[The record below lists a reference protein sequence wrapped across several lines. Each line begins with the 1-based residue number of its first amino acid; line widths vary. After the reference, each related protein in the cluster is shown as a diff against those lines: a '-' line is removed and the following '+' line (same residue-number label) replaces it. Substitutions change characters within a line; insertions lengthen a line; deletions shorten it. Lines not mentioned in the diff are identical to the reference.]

1 MKIKVDIHDADIK
14 KRIGRASKEA
24 QRMLKSDVVQGS
36 AKYVPH
42 LTGALRASAA
52 ASVNAPGPFIIYKT
66 PYARFLYYG
75 KLMVSPSTGSAWAKP
90 GEVKRPTQKDLK
102 YSQAGTGP
110 EWFEK
115 WKGADGDAA
124 VRRVLEAWAA
134 VFEGRQP

>member
-1 MKIKVDIHDADIK
+1 M
-14 KRIGRASKEA
+14 A
-24 QRMLKSDVVQGS
+24 QYLTEENLEIVQTDVM
-36 AKYVPH
+36 
-42 LTGALRASAA
+42 TGD
-52 ASVNAPGPFIIYKT
+52 KD
-66 PYARFLYYG
+66 YARFLYYG

-124 VRRVLEAWAA
+124 VRRVLEAWTALY
-134 VFEGRQP
+134 EGRQP